1 MPVRVLLALLAL
13 LALSG
18 CSDESKMKSACE
30 GLAKTLAVDPGSVKI
45 NEISVIRSEISQR
58 DLEAAYSRRFG
69 GTPVSPE
76 TKRYYSGIYEKGSDL
91 PIKYWVD
98 IDYTA
103 SESSG
108 KARSSMLCSYI
119 SIRGND
125 LFLSSLSTGK
135 REYYGYGLDALFM
148 GKSLPSNLDLSFSIK

>member
-1 MPVRVLLALLAL
+1 MRMLVAWLALLV
-13 LALSG
+13 LAG

-30 GLAKTLAVDPGSVKI
+30 GLVKALAVDPGSVKV
-45 NEISVIRSEISQR
+45 NEISVIRGNISQR
-58 DLEAAYSRRFG
+58 DLETAYSRRFG
-69 GTPVSPE
+69 GAAVSPE

-98 IDYTA
+98 VDYTA
-103 SESSG
+103 NESLG
-108 KARSSMLCSYI
+108 NARSSMLCSYI

>member
-1 MPVRVLLALLAL
+1 MRMLVAGLALLAL
-13 LALSG
+13 AG

-30 GLAKTLAVDPGSVKI
+30 GLAKTLAVDPSSLKV
-45 NEISVIRSEISQR
+45 NEISVMRSDISQR

-69 GTPVSPE
+69 GTAVSPA

-98 IDYTA
+98 VDYTA
-103 SESSG
+103 SESLG
-108 KARSSMLCSYI
+108 KARSSMLCTYI
-119 SIRGND
+119 SIGGND

-148 GKSLPSNLDLSFSIK
+148 GKSLPGNLDSSFSIK